1 MSTPG
6 TGLRLEQVGGPP
18 LAQPSLLLA
27 GKIILGRGT
36 DAAFMLPDPQVSRR
50 HCAIDV
56 QGERTLVQDLDSRVG
71 TLLNDVKLPAGQ
83 HVALHPHDRLRI
95 GPWRFR
101 VRSAFDVSTAFGSAA
116 PGPHTLA
123 GKTLVGTPILAA
135 ERRLE
140 LLVEFAAAA
149 TGHAQNQQ
157 ALAALTLDYAIR
169 GSAAS
174 SAALFAPENFGEF
187 PELAQLGA
195 ERLPAVTEAFN
206 ATIKGGVVQVD
217 LQGGKLPCVALALRI
232 DGEPVS
238 FLLASFATPAARAK
252 SEASEFLHALSR
264 MSALAW
270 AQLERK
276 AVLLRLDRL
285 NADLERAHDTQ
296 AQLLP
301 PASGTLPGLQY
312 AYRLLPGR
320 AVAGD
325 LLDVFALDATRT
337 GIIFGDVSGAG
348 FGAAMLMASVQA
360 YLHAELLETG
370 DPALAANRANSYC
383 ARVGG
388 GRFVTAWV
396 AVFDAGTGLLQVVDA
411 GHGMAW
417 WLSGSGAQTIVLQG
431 GIPLGVDAGA
441 FYQAETLKAVG
452 QLVLL
457 SDGVTEH
464 RAALERGGCFSDL
477 LSTHLL
483 ALTDL
488 PLAQMPDQ
496 LFEALR
502 SFGGRLPDDDA
513 TALFVGFEGLANLRT

>member
-1 MSTPG
+1 MSAPG
-6 TGLRLEQVGGPP
+6 ISLRLEQVGGPP
-18 LAQPSLLLA
+18 LAQSTLA
-27 GKIILGRGT
+27 LQRKIILGRGT
-36 DAAFMLPDPQVSRR
+36 DAEFVLPDPQVSRR
-50 HCAIDV
+50 HCLIDV
-56 QGERTLVQDLDSRVG
+56 QGERALVQDLDSRVG

-83 HVALHPHDRLRI
+83 LVELHPHDRLRI

-101 VRSAFDVSTAFGSAA
+101 VRSAFDVSAMLSSAQ
-116 PGPHTLA
+116 PGLNTMA
-123 GKTLVGTPILAA
+123 GKTLIGTPILAA

-140 LLVEFAAAA
+140 LLVEFAAATA
-149 TGHAQNQQ
+149 NAPDPK
-157 ALAALTLDYAIR
+157 ALAALTLDYALR

-174 SAALFAPENFGEF
+174 SGVMFAPASFDEF
-187 PELAQLGA
+187 PVLARLGDA
-195 ERLPAVTEAFN
+195 QLPAVAEAFG

-217 LQGGKLPCVALALRI
+217 LQDAGLPCVALALRV

-238 FLLASFATPAARAK
+238 FLLVSFATPAARAK

-276 AVLLRLDRL
+276 AVLIRLDRL
-285 NADLERAHDTQ
+285 NADLERAHETQ
-296 AQLLP
+296 ARLLP
-301 PASGTLPGLQY
+301 PVSGTLTGLQY
-312 AYRLLPGR
+312 AYHLLPGR

-325 LLDVFALDATRT
+325 LLDVFALDANRT
-337 GIIFGDVSGAG
+337 GIVFGDVSGAG

-370 DPALAANRANSYC
+370 DPALAANRANRYA

-388 GRFVTAWV
+388 GRFVTAWI
-396 AVFDAGTGLLQVVDA
+396 AVFDARSQQLQVVDA

-417 WLSGSGAQTIVLQG
+417 WLSATQAIAVELRG
-431 GIPLGVDAGA
+431 GIPLGVDAETS
-441 FYQAETLKAVG
+441 YQAETLSANG

-464 RAALERGGCFSDL
+464 RAAQENGGCFADA

-483 ALTDL
+483 ALTAL
-488 PLAQMPDQ
+488 QLSQKPNQ

-513 TALFVGFEGLANLRT
+513 TALFLGFGSAAP

>member
-1 MSTPG
+1 M
-6 TGLRLEQVGGPP
+6 RLEQVGGPP
-18 LAQPSLLLA
+18 LAQASLLLV
-27 GKIILGRGT
+27 GKLILGRGT

-83 HVALHPHDRLRI
+83 LVALHPHDRLRI

-101 VRSAFDVSTAFGSAA
+101 VRSAFDISVAMGNAA
-116 PGPHTLA
+116 PGPNTLA

-149 TGHAQNQQ
+149 ANAQNQQ
-157 ALAALTLDYAIR
+157 ALAALTLDYALR

-174 SAALFAPENFGEF
+174 SAGLFAPENFGEF
-187 PELAQLGA
+187 PEFAQLGT
-195 ERLPAVTEAFN
+195 ERLPAISEAFN
-206 ATIKGGVVQVD
+206 ATVKGGVVQVD
-217 LQGGKLPCVALALRI
+217 LQGGKLPCIAVALRI

-276 AVLLRLDRL
+276 AVLVRLDRL

-301 PASGTLPGLQY
+301 PAAGRLACLQY

-337 GIIFGDVSGAG
+337 AIIFGDVSGAG

-360 YLHAELLETG
+360 YLHAELLETS

-417 WLSGSGAQTIVLQG
+417 WLDKSGAQSIALLG
-431 GIPLGVDAGA
+431 GIPLGVDALTI
-441 FYQAETLKAVG
+441 YQAETLKVAG

-464 RAALERGGCFSDL
+464 RAAAEAGGCFSDL

-483 ALTDL
+483 ALTQL
-488 PLAQMPDQ
+488 PLAQMPDR

-513 TALFVGFEGLANLRT
+513 TALFVGFES